1 MIPLPLL
8 FIFAGF
14 VRAAIN
20 GACSAGGTPGVCLV
34 NTVCTSGG
42 GATHTG
48 FCPND
53 PNNVLCCT
61 KTACGS
67 GGNCRF
73 TSACASGNTVS
84 GMFSSETCITTIL
97 RPNLL
102 VQGLCPGPAD
112 FKCCL
117 PGAACAPP
125 AVNTATVNLIKEFE
139 GFVASPSPD
148 PIGLPTVGYGH
159 LCKQKNCAE
168 VPYSFP
174 MTQAQAAALLQTDI
188 KTFTKC
194 VSADVV
200 DSVKLNANQYGAL
213 ASWAF
218 NVGCGNV
225 GSSTLIKRLNAKENP
240 NTVASEELPKWHFAG
255 GVSLPGLV
263 RRRAAEVVLFKTAS
277 TVISHPPPC

>member
-1 MIPLPLL
+1 MISLPLL
-8 FIFAGF
+8 FILAGF
-14 VRAAIN
+14 ARAAVN
-20 GACSAGGTPGVCLV
+20 GACSVNGTPGVCLV
-34 NTVCTSGG
+34 NTDCTGSGG
-42 GATHTG
+42 TTHTG

-61 KTACGS
+61 KTACG
-67 GGNCRF
+67 R
-73 TSACASGNTVS
+73 
-84 GMFSSETCITTIL
+84 
-97 RPNLL
+97 
-102 VQGLCPGPAD
+102 LCPGPAD

-117 PGAACAPP
+117 PGATCAPP

-159 LCKQKNCAE
+159 LCKQTNCAE

-194 VSADVV
+194 VSADIV

-263 RRRAAEVVLFKTAS
+263 RRRAAEVTLFKTAS
-277 TVISHPPPC
+277 SVISHPPPC